1 MKDVETWFNKLSN
14 RELNFIVFILSFYG
28 YPLLLP
34 ANRELVL
41 NSIRDMYARNHSK
54 IDDIE
59 NFCKS
64 RMIDES
70 LFGWLRNDT
79 RALLWMYAFYNY
91 QSPFSDIP
99 KSYVQASPSLFENF
113 VYNIDVAYYSPQ
125 QPLFTP
131 TNLSPMPFGNFWFQ
145 DSIPLQNFYTNAVV
159 GFDFSLTN
167 KVDYLNLA
175 KSRYT
180 ERRTDR
186 KNVNWIDK
194 NNEDQIYWAIDYLKS
209 NNLLL
214 NVNGFLAYTN
224 DDLHDLICASLDI
237 IDTYIEL
244 PINQQYSLSAY
255 KQLIISKMRKA
266 WSQKK
271 FRDKK
276 DIEAAQDLLL
286 TRKAKKQL
294 SELSSAYGTSSVE
307 ILTDL
312 IDTAYQ
318 NAKN

>member
-1 MKDVETWFNKLSN
+1 
-14 RELNFIVFILSFYG
+14 
-28 YPLLLP
+28 
-34 ANRELVL
+34 
-41 NSIRDMYARNHSK
+41 MYARNHNK

-145 DSIPLQNFYTNAVV
+145 DSVPLENLQTNAVA
-159 GFDFSLTN
+159 GFNFALTD
-167 KVDYLNLA
+167 KVNYLNLA
-175 KSRYT
+175 KSRYA
-180 ERRTDR
+180 ERKTDR
-186 KNVNWIDK
+186 KNINWIDK
-194 NNEDQIYWAIDYLKS
+194 NNEDQIHWAVDYLKN

-224 DDLHDLICASLDI
+224 DDLYDFICASLDA
-237 IDTYIEL
+237 IDTYIEF
-244 PINQQYSLSAY
+244 PINQQYLLSAH

-276 DIEAAQDLLL
+276 DVESAQELLL
-286 TRKAKKQL
+286 TTEYKNKLNKLAKLYNIDPIRYLK
-294 SELSSAYGTSSVE
+294 
-307 ILTDL
+307 DL
-312 IDTAYQ
+312 IDSEASQ
-318 NAKN
+318 L